1 MSPDTELAS
10 FEEIGLEIGTTAAEA
25 QEILIGA
32 LAKIRKM
39 LRANPALAEAWLDYL
54 DNPTERHDLPHRG
67 IHEPILPEE
76 D

>member
-1 MSPDTELAS
+1 MIPDTDLAS
-10 FEEIGLEIGTTAAEA
+10 FDEIGLEIGTTAAEA

-32 LAKIRKM
+32 LKKIRRV
-39 LRANPALAEAWLDYL
+39 LQANPALAEAWLDYL
-54 DNPTERHDLPHRG
+54 DNPLQRHDLRCLR